1 MQQSQAEIVDFEP
14 SSQGGLN
21 FKPIL
26 RLARR
31 HALLVASITAA
42 FGVLAYLK
50 TMSEPPKYS
59 AGFQVLV
66 EPVTAEAQLTDP
78 SNLARNER
86 TVRAPGTTL
95 DYDTQLEILQ
105 SPELL
110 SGIVEQVQVDYPSF
124 TLSRLTE
131 GLEIER
137 QDATKIIGVTYVDD
151 EPALVQR
158 VADEV
163 SRTFQQYSL
172 EQRKTRIGE
181 GVRFIESQ
189 LPELQARVSSLQQEL
204 QQLQQSNNI
213 VDPESEGAR
222 ITEQLTNAV
231 TLQQDT
237 EIALREQQTLYQSIQ
252 RQLELTPN
260 EAIAASALS
269 EDPVYQE
276 LLTQLQAIES
286 EIAVESARFSSN
298 SPPVQALARER
309 ENVAALLE
317 EQAQRVVGPQMAAA
331 TSNPQVRAFHN
342 SIRQG
347 LTQQM
352 VDAANQIQALETR
365 RQGAAQVRSS
375 LEQQL
380 EQFPT
385 IARQYNDIQR
395 RLDLATRTLD
405 QLLTQRELLRVEAA
419 QNEVPWELIAEPAV
433 PTDENGDFVPE
444 PRDLKL
450 LVLGVGA
457 GLVSGL
463 IAAYLLDRAL
473 DVFHST
479 EELQESI
486 DQPLL
491 GIIPFSNAVAQSNQ
505 QGWITPQEIASHER
519 ANASQFLESFSELY
533 ASVRYISDDPPIK
546 SIVIASPQ
554 SEDGKSTIALNLAR
568 VIASSDKRVLLVD
581 ANLRRPQIH
590 ILANVPNAKGLGDI
604 LSNDIDP
611 LSVIQRSPTL
621 GNLFILT
628 AGTVTSNS
636 PKMMAS
642 TRMETL
648 SNRLNAEFDY
658 VIYDT
663 PHLLGIMDA
672 IFLSAYT
679 DGIIMTVSQ
688 KRTKRSAVAQA
699 LGELDKYSIP
709 TLGVVF
715 NRVRQ
720 KQNLDSYGEPI
731 PDVVQIPA
739 TQTTAQRATA
749 PRLISP
755 SGTSPIRSDGKS
767 TVDYPS
773 REE

>member
-50 TMSEPPKYS
+50 TMADPPQYS

-86 TVRAPGTTL
+86 TVRAPGTML

-110 SGIVEQVQVDYPSF
+110 NGIVEQVQVDYPSF
-124 TLSRLTE
+124 NAGQLRE

-137 QDATKIIGVTYVDD
+137 QDATKIIGVSYTDTD
-151 EPALVQR
+151 PALVQR
-158 VADEV
+158 VTDEI
-163 SRTFQQYSL
+163 SRAFQQYSL

-204 QQLQQSNNI
+204 QQLQQNNNI
-213 VDPESEGAR
+213 VDPDSEGAR
-222 ITEQLTNAV
+222 ITEQLTNAT

-269 EDPVYQE
+269 EDPIYQE
-276 LLTQLQAIES
+276 LLAQLQTIDS
-286 EIAVESARFSSN
+286 EIAIETARFSPS
-298 SPPVQALARER
+298 SPPVQALIQQRNNIAT
-309 ENVAALLE
+309 LLE
-317 EQAQRVVGPQMAAA
+317 QQAQQVVGPRMAAA
-331 TSNPQVRAFHN
+331 TSNPQVRAYHN
-342 SIRQG
+342 SIRQT

-365 RQGAAQVRSS
+365 LQGAAQVRGS

-380 EQFPT
+380 QQFPT
-385 IARQYNDIQR
+385 IARQYNDIER

-419 QNEVPWELIAEPAV
+419 QNEIPWELISEPSV
-433 PTDENGDFVPE
+433 PTDENGDYVPE
-444 PRDLKL
+444 PRDLKW

-479 EELQESI
+479 EELQEGI
-486 DQPLL
+486 DQPVL
-491 GIIPFSNAVAQSNQ
+491 GVIPFSNAVAQSNQ
-505 QGWITPQEIASHER
+505 QGWITPQEMASRDR

-533 ASVRYISDDPPIK
+533 ASVRYISDDPPIQ

-554 SEDGKSTIALNLAR
+554 PEDGKSTIALNLAR
-568 VIASSDKRVLLVD
+568 VIASTDKRVLLVD
-581 ANLRRPQIH
+581 ANLRRPQVH
-590 ILANVPNAKGLGDI
+590 LLANVPNAKGLGDV
-604 LSNDIDP
+604 LSSDIDP
-611 LSVIQRSPTL
+611 MNMIQRSPTL
-621 GNLFILT
+621 NNLFILT
-628 AGTVTSNS
+628 AGAVTSNS

-642 TRMETL
+642 TRMEQL
-648 SNRLNAEFDY
+648 SKRLNAEFDY

-688 KRTKRSAVAQA
+688 KRTKRSAVMQA
-699 LGELDKYSIP
+699 VSELDKYSIP
-709 TLGVVF
+709 VLGVVF

-720 KQNLDSYGEPI
+720 KQNLDLYGEPV
-731 PDVVQIPA
+731 PDMVQIPT
-739 TQTTAQRATA
+739 TQPPQRAVA

-755 SGTSPIRSDGKS
+755 SGIAPLRTDGKS
-767 TVDYPS
+767 TIESPS
-773 REE
+773 KEE

>member
-50 TMSEPPKYS
+50 TMAEPAQYS

-110 SGIVEQVQVDYPSF
+110 DGIVEQVQIDYPSF
-124 TLSRLTE
+124 TLPRLLE

-137 QDATKIIGVTYVDD
+137 QDATKIIGVTYTDD
-151 EPALVQR
+151 DPALVQR

-204 QQLQQSNNI
+204 QQLQQDNNI

-222 ITEQLTNAV
+222 ITEQLTSAT
-231 TLQQDT
+231 TLQQDA

-276 LLTQLQAIES
+276 LLTQLQTIDS

-309 ENVAALLE
+309 ANVAALLE
-317 EQAQRVVGPQMAAA
+317 EQAQRVVGPQMASAIA
-331 TSNPQVRAFHN
+331 NPQVRAFHN
-342 SIRQG
+342 SIRQS

-380 EQFPT
+380 QQFPT

-419 QNEVPWELIAEPAV
+419 QNDVPWELIAEPSV

-463 IAAYLLDRAL
+463 LAAYLLDRAL

-479 EELQESI
+479 EELQDEI
-486 DQPLL
+486 AQPLL

-519 ANASQFLESFSELY
+519 INAAQFLESFSELY

-554 SEDGKSTIALNLAR
+554 LEDGKSTIALNLAR

-590 ILANVPNAKGLGDI
+590 LLANVPNAKGLGDI

-611 LSVIQRSPTL
+611 MSVIQRSPSL
-621 GNLFILT
+621 SNLFILT
-628 AGTVTSNS
+628 AGAVTSNS

-642 TRMETL
+642 TRMENL
-648 SNRLNAEFDY
+648 SSRLNAEFDY

-688 KRTKRSAVAQA
+688 KRTKRSAVTQA
-699 LGELDKYSIP
+699 LSELDKYSIP
-709 TLGVVF
+709 TLGIVF

-720 KQNLDSYGEPI
+720 KQALDSYGDPV
-731 PDVVQIPA
+731 PDMVQIPA
-739 TQTTAQRATA
+739 TQTAQRATV

-755 SGTSPIRSDGKS
+755 SGTSQMRADGKS

-773 REE
+773 RDE